1 MKWEAEWIK
10 PKEEYGDVVPL
21 FGIDFRIK
29 KEVQK
34 AELSMT
40 ALGVY
45 EALINEKKVGDE
57 VLAPGWTSYRRRLQY
72 QTYDVTELIKS
83 ENRLRVYVG
92 KGWYRGRIA
101 GIVQE
106 ELRKNPAGLLLQLEI
121 IYLDGSRERIVTDES
136 WKSAKS
142 EILLSEIYDGEI
154 CDASRITELEG
165 SVECFEGPWKT
176 LVPQEGEKIKEQEIL
191 TPKEIFTAPNGEVII
206 DFGQEITGYV
216 EVTVWAKKG
225 ECVDLSFG
233 EVLDKHGNFY
243 CENYR
248 AAKAYY
254 HYICKEGMQS
264 WHPKLTF
271 YGFRYVRINKFP
283 GGSAEAKKQNFR
295 AICVYSDIRRT
306 GYLKCS
312 DHRLN
317 KLFDNI
323 IWGQKDNF
331 LDIPTDCPQRDERF
345 GWTGDAQVFVRT
357 ACLNYD
363 VEKFFKKWLKDLEAD
378 QWENGMVTQI
388 VPAVIQFPN
397 SSAAWGDAA
406 VICPWNVYLAYGDRE
421 ILEQQFESMKKW
433 IDYIGS
439 QTKEPDLWN
448 GSEHFGDWLGLDAPE
463 GSYKGSS
470 REDLIASA
478 FYAYSTEI
486 LVKAGKIL
494 KKDVTEYEALY
505 ERIVKKFR
513 QKYPEYHTQTECA
526 LAVYFHLAENGSAVS
541 KQLAEMV
548 EAAGGKLQTGFVG
561 TPYLLHALSAYGHSK
576 VAYSLLLR
584 EEYPSWLYSVKKGA
598 TTIWEHWDGIMENG
612 DFWSTDMNSFNHY
625 AYGSVAD
632 WVYCT
637 AAGIQ
642 ILEDF
647 PGYERVRI
655 APVPDESLDWL
666 EAALDTRNGKICSKW
681 EKAEGS
687 WRYEIT
693 VPVEAEIVISNEK
706 YKVKAGTYLFY
717 EKMKGTELY
726 DKLERQA
733 IL

>member
-1 MKWEAEWIK
+1 MKWEAEWIR
-10 PKEEYGDVVPL
+10 PKEEYGDIVPL
-21 FGIDFRIK
+21 FGVDFSIK

-34 AELSMT
+34 AELFMT

-45 EALINEKKVGDE
+45 KALINDKSVGDE
-57 VLAPGWTSYRRRLQY
+57 VLAPGWTAYRKRLQY
-72 QTYDVTELIKS
+72 QIYDVTQLLKE
-83 ENRLRVYVG
+83 ENCLRIYVG

-106 ELRKNPAGLLLQLEI
+106 ELRKNPAGLLVQLEI
-121 IYLDGSRERIVTDES
+121 TYLDGSRERIITDKN

-154 CDASRITELEG
+154 CDANRIPVLEET
-165 SVECFEGPWKT
+165 VECFEGPWET
-176 LVPQEGEKIKEQEIL
+176 LIPQEGEKIKEQEIL
-191 TPKEIFTAPNGEVII
+191 TPKEIFTAPNGEVIV
-206 DFGQEITGYV
+206 DFGQEVTGYI
-216 EVTVWAKKG
+216 EVRVQAKKG
-225 ECVDLSFG
+225 ECVNLSFG
-233 EVLDKHGNFY
+233 EVLDKQGNFY

-248 AAKAYY
+248 AAKACY
-254 HYICKEGMQS
+254 HYVCKEGMQS

-271 YGFRYVRINKFP
+271 YGFRYVRINEFP
-283 GGSAEAKKQNFR
+283 GGNIAAQKENFR

-306 GYLKCS
+306 GHLRCS
-312 DHRLN
+312 DWRLN

-323 IWGQKDNF
+323 VWGQKDNF

-345 GWTGDAQVFVRT
+345 GWTGDAQVFVRA

-363 VEKFFKKWLKDLEAD
+363 VEQFFKKWLKDLAAD

-406 VICPWNVYLAYGDRE
+406 VICPWNVYLAYGNKE

-433 IDYIGS
+433 VDYIS
-439 QTKEPDLWN
+439 FQTKETDLWV

-486 LVKAGKIL
+486 LVKAGRIL
-494 KKDVTEYEALY
+494 QKDVGEYVSLY

-513 QKYPEYHTQTECA
+513 QKYPEYRTQTECA
-526 LAVYFHLAENGSAVS
+526 LAVHFRLAEDCASVS
-541 KQLAEMV
+541 KQLVQMI

-561 TPYLLHALSAYGHSK
+561 TPYLLHALSEQGYVK
-576 VAYSLLLR
+576 EAYSLLLR

-598 TTIWEHWDGIMENG
+598 TTIWEHWDGIKENG

-632 WVYCT
+632 WVYCV
-637 AAGIQ
+637 AAGIR
-642 ILEDF
+642 IIEEF
-647 PGYERVRI
+647 PGYEKVQI
-655 APVPDESLDWL
+655 APMPDDRLDWL
-666 EAALDTRNGKICSKW
+666 EAVLETRHGQIRSKW
-681 EKAEGS
+681 EKSEES

-693 VPVEAEIVISNEK
+693 TPVDAEILISNKK
-706 YKVKAGTYLFY
+706 YEVKAGTYLFY
-717 EKMKGTELY
+717 DEMKGTGIY
-726 DKLERQA
+726 GKLEK
-733 IL
+733 